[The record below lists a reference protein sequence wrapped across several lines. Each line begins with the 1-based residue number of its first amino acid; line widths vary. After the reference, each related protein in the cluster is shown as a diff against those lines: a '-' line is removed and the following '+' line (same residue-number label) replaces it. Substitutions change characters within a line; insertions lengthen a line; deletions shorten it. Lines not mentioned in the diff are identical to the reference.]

1 MRALIPVGGEAARLR
16 PHTLLHPRALLP
28 VAGKPVLAH
37 IVERLVEDG
46 IQDIVFVVGPGAEQI
61 ERFVQHHY
69 RIQARFVTQKE
80 PLGLGHAVFVAR
92 SLLPA
97 DEPFVIV
104 LGDTIYDADL
114 KPLFEGDYTSIGI
127 KEVEDP
133 SHFGVAV
140 INERGFITRLVEKPQ
155 EPVSRLAL
163 VGIYFIQNPGL
174 LFTCLGEVIE
184 QNILVNNQ
192 YQLTDALQRMIE
204 KGEPITAFNVEG
216 WYDCDRPSNLL
227 RTNQILLQ
235 ALDWHPSDLV
245 EESAIVPPVFIHPE
259 ARVIRSVVGPN
270 VSIGA
275 GTVVERCI
283 IQHSIVGQK
292 AHLQQAVVEYSLIGD
307 QVKLRGRLQR
317 LNLGDFSEW
326 VG

>member
-1 MRALIPVGGEAARLR
+1 MRALIPVGGEASRLR

-37 IVERLVEDG
+37 IVERLIEDG
-46 IQDIVFVVGPGAEQI
+46 IQEILFVVGPGAEQI
-61 ERFVQHHY
+61 ERFVRRHFS
-69 RIQARFVTQKE
+69 IQAQFVRQEE
-80 PLGLGHAVFVAR
+80 PLGLGHAVYVAR
-92 SLLPA
+92 QWLSA
-97 DEPFVIV
+97 DQPFVIV

-114 KPLFEGDYTSIGI
+114 KPVFEAPYTSIGI

-163 VGIYFIQNPGL
+163 VGIYFIKNPAL
-174 LFTCLGEVIE
+174 LFNCLAEVIE
-184 QNILVNNQ
+184 QKILVNNQ

-216 WYDCDRPSNLL
+216 WYDCDRPANLL

-235 ALDWHPSDLV
+235 SLNWQPGDQI
-245 EESAIVPPVFIHPE
+245 EESTIVPPVFIHPE

-275 GTVVERCI
+275 GTVVERSI
-283 IQHSIVGQK
+283 VQHSIVGQK
-292 AHLQQAVVEYSLIGD
+292 AHLQHALVEYSLIGD

-317 LNLGDFSEW
+317 INLGDFSEW